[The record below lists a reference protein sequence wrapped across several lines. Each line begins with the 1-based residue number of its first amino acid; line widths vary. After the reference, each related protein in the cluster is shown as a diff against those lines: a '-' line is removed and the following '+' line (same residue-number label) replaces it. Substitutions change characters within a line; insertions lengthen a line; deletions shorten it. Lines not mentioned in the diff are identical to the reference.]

1 MIIGTLGDA
10 SKASVVFFFS
20 PFQNPYKTHPLAL
33 VPLALP
39 TYNGKV
45 VTSPFPLTPATL
57 TYTHIQ
63 HSRRTLFTATSRPF
77 SSSQPKKTTQSA
89 YAMACYG
96 VGPWN
101 AVAPSRCIHASIPG
115 ITSSLLAPLQPSRC
129 GVPSPQTDVY
139 AREEYLHSTCI
150 RTKLIAPGPRT
161 TPAQYLGRQVRYL
174 CSYLV

>member
-20 PFQNPYKTHPLAL
+20 PFRIKRIHWPLFLLLCQHITAKSSRLPFPSHQQHSHTH
-33 VPLALP
+33 
-39 TYNGKV
+39 TYN
-45 VTSPFPLTPATL
+45 TPAVPSL
-57 TYTHIQ
+57 PLHPG
-63 HSRRTLFTATSRPF
+63 PF
-77 SSSQPKKTTQSA
+77 LLPNQKKTTQSA

-139 AREEYLHSTCI
+139 AREDYLHSTCI

-174 CSYLV
+174 GSYLV